1 MVKVSIIVP
10 VYNVEKFLEKCLDN
24 LINQTLKDIEII
36 CVNDGSTDNSLNILK
51 SFANKDKRIT
61 VIDKQN
67 EGPSVAR
74 NVGLEKAQG
83 EYIGFVDSD
92 DWVDLDFYEKLYN
105 SAVNN
110 NADISTASIF
120 RWRKHNTKYKIK
132 YSEEKTYTNLQDKM
146 NCCNTPKIC
155 YVWNKLYKSTLLKD
169 EEFKSGVY
177 FEDVIWLPHIIK
189 KSNIIVT
196 TPNTNYYYRVN
207 KSSIVKKTSKKKQQD
222 NYLAKKQMIKF
233 FKENNLKLGKR
244 EYTIVKYSKEI
255 FKIPLLKIKER
266 DNKTFYLLFDLIP
279 IFVRKDIND

>member
-1 MVKVSIIVP
+1 MSKVSVIVP
-10 VYNVEKFLEKCLDN
+10 VYNVEKLLQRCLN
-24 LINQTLKDIEII
+24 SLINQSLHDIEII
-36 CVNDGSTDNSLNILK
+36 CINDGSTDKSLEILK

-105 SAVNN
+105 SAINN
-110 NADISTASIF
+110 GADISTASII

-132 YSEEKTYTNLQDKM
+132 YSEEKTYTKLQDKM
-146 NCCNTPKIC
+146 DCCNIPKIC
-155 YVWNKLYKSTLLKD
+155 YIWNKLYKSTILKD
-169 EEFKSGVY
+169 EKFKSGVY
-177 FEDVIWLPHIIK
+177 FEDVIWLPHVIK

-196 TPNTNYYYRVN
+196 TSNTNYYYRVN
-207 KSSIVKKTSKKKQQD
+207 KSSIVKKTSNKKQQD

-244 EYTIVKYSKEI
+244 ERTLVKYSKEI

>member
-1 MVKVSIIVP
+1 MVNVSIIVP
-10 VYNVEKFLEKCLDN
+10 VYNVEKFLEKCLDS

-51 SFANKDKRIT
+51 SFSEKDSRI
-61 VIDKQN
+61 IIINKQN

-74 NVGLEKAQG
+74 NTGMKIAKG

-92 DWVDLDFYEKLYN
+92 DWVDLDFFEKLYN
-105 SAVNN
+105 VAIKN
-110 NADISTASIF
+110 NADISTASII
-120 RWRKHNTKYKIK
+120 RWRKYNTKYKIK
-132 YSEEKTYTNLQDKM
+132 YSEEKTYTTLQDKM
-146 NCCNTPKIC
+146 DCCNIPKIC
-155 YVWNKLYKSTLLKD
+155 YVWNKLYKSTILKD
-169 EEFKSGVY
+169 EKFKSGVY
-177 FEDVIWLPHIIK
+177 FEDVIWLPYVIK

-244 EYTIVKYSKEI
+244 ECTIVKYSKEI
-255 FKIPLLKIKER
+255 FKIPLFKIKER
-266 DNKTFYLLFDLIP
+266 DNKIFYLLFDFIP
-279 IFVRKDIND
+279 IFVRKDTND

>member
-10 VYNVEKFLEKCLDN
+10 VYNVEKFLEKCLDS
-24 LINQTLKDIEII
+24 LTNQTLKDIEII

-51 SFANKDKRIT
+51 SFSEKDSRI
-61 VIDKQN
+61 IIINKQN

-74 NVGLEKAQG
+74 NTGMKIAKG

-105 SAVNN
+105 STINN
-110 NADISTASIF
+110 GADISTASII

-146 NCCNTPKIC
+146 DCCNIPKIC
-155 YVWNKLYKSTLLKD
+155 YIWNKLYKSTILKD
-169 EEFKSGVY
+169 EKFKSGVY
-177 FEDVIWLPHIIK
+177 FEDVIWLPYVIK

-244 EYTIVKYSKEI
+244 ERTLVKYSKEI

-266 DNKTFYLLFDLIP
+266 DNKTFYLLFNLIP
-279 IFVRKDIND
+279 IFVRKDTND

>member
-1 MVKVSIIVP
+1 MVNVSIIVP
-10 VYNVEKFLEKCLDN
+10 VYNVEKFLEKCLDS

-51 SFANKDKRIT
+51 SFSEKDSRI
-61 VIDKQN
+61 IIINKQN

-74 NVGLEKAQG
+74 NTGMKIAKG

-105 SAVNN
+105 SAINN
-110 NADISTASIF
+110 GADISTASII
-120 RWRKHNTKYKIK
+120 RWRKYNTKYKIK
-132 YSEEKTYTNLQDKM
+132 YSEEKTYTTLQDKM
-146 NCCNTPKIC
+146 DCCNIPKIC
-155 YVWNKLYKSTLLKD
+155 YVWNKLYKSTILKD
-169 EEFKSGVY
+169 EKFKSGVY
-177 FEDVIWLPHIIK
+177 FEDVIWLPYVIK

-244 EYTIVKYSKEI
+244 ECTIVKYSKEI
-255 FKIPLLKIKER
+255 FKIPLFKIKER
-266 DNKTFYLLFDLIP
+266 DNKIFYLLFDFIP
-279 IFVRKDIND
+279 IFVRKDTND

>member
-1 MVKVSIIVP
+1 MIKVSIIVP
-10 VYNVEKFLEKCLDN
+10 VYNVEKFLEKCLDS
-24 LINQTLKDIEII
+24 LTNQTLKDIEII
-36 CVNDGSTDNSLNILK
+36 CVNDGSTDK
-51 SFANKDKRIT
+51 SFEILNNYAKQDLRIK
-61 VIDKQN
+61 IINQKN
-67 EGPSVAR
+67 SGLSAAR
-74 NVGLEKAQG
+74 NSGMNIAQG
-83 EYIGFVDSD
+83 KYIGFVDSD
-92 DWVDLDFYEKLYN
+92 DWVDLDFFEKLYN
-105 SAVNN
+105 VAIKN
-110 NADISTASIF
+110 NADISTASII
-120 RWRKHNTKYKIK
+120 RWRKRNTKYRIK
-132 YSEEKTYTNLQDKM
+132 YSEEKTYTKLQDKM

-207 KSSIVKKTSKKKQQD
+207 KYSIVKKTSNKKQQD

-244 EYTIVKYSKEI
+244 ERTLVKYSKEI

-266 DNKTFYLLFDLIP
+266 DNKTFYLLFDFIP